1 MWLAY
6 LIEMNKKMAYVETH
20 RVENVTALKDVEP
33 ELEKLRLK
41 V

>member
-1 MWLAY
+1 
-6 LIEMNKKMAYVETH
+6 MNKKMTYVETH
-20 RVENVTALKDVEP
+20 RGENITALKDIEP